1 MIEATP
7 WQGRSHPGP
16 RAMPLKL
23 SLEQREQ
30 FEAALRPAKAEK
42 RKVLRAQAVLLL
54 ADGVATADVARLVG
68 VHLRTVGKWRVR
80 FCCNNPIAKLAD
92 SPRPGRPHTL
102 SRGPIARE

>member
-16 RAMPLKL
+16 RAMPLSL

-42 RKVLRAQAVLLL
+42 RKVLRAQL
-54 ADGVATADVARLVG
+54 
-68 VHLRTVGKWRVR
+68 
-80 FCCNNPIAKLAD
+80 IE
-92 SPRPGRPHTL
+92 
-102 SRGPIARE
+102 RGDLIS